1 VKDRFV
7 KLQEFR
13 VNLSE
18 VRLALREM
26 AVDLRNRKLWL
37 TIAGII
43 LLVAVAGPFYT
54 LENLGLAGRIAYWGA
69 VGVLSWLMMWTLA
82 RITFALTPAHWSP
95 ALIGGLAGV
104 IGVVPVMALV
114 AVGNIAFG
122 MGLPAR
128 GFWGFAPYVAPPV
141 IGISILAA
149 MLSRSR
155 NLPPQRQQ
163 DSGTASDLFARLPP
177 ELGRDIVALQAQDH
191 YVHVTTSKGNAL
203 VLLRMSDAVND
214 LNGFA
219 GLQIHRSWW
228 VNLRH
233 ASHLEK
239 SATGRVQ
246 LVMDNGLCVPV
257 PRSRQSE
264 VKRLLAAAA
273 TDSMAQ
279 GA

>member
-1 VKDRFV
+1 MKGRFV

-18 VRLALREM
+18 VHLALREM

-69 VGVLSWLMMWTLA
+69 VGVLSWLMMWAIA
-82 RITFALTPAHWSP
+82 RIVFALAPAHWPP

-114 AVGNIAFG
+114 AGGNIAFG
-122 MGLPAR
+122 MALPAQ

-141 IGISILAA
+141 IGISILASLLA
-149 MLSRSR
+149 RSGDH
-155 NLPPQRQQ
+155 PPQPA
-163 DSGTASDLFARLPP
+163 DNATASDLFARLPP
-177 ELGRDIVALQAQDH
+177 EIGRDIIALQAQDH
-191 YVHVTTSKGNAL
+191 YVQVTTSKGSAL

-214 LNGFA
+214 LGGLD

-233 ASHLEK
+233 ASHLGK

-273 TDSMAQ
+273 TDSTVQ